1 MGKMRPEEL
10 PPLPEA
16 PGVYLW
22 KRGEEVLYVGKAKSL
37 RARVK
42 SYFHAEGKAR
52 RIAEEATALDFI
64 ATRDEVEALLLE
76 ANLIKA
82 HRPPYN
88 VLLKDDK
95 HYPFLKLTNEPFP
108 TLLVVRRVEEDGA
121 RYYGP
126 FPEAGALRRIKA
138 LVDRLF
144 PLRKNSGYP
153 MKRRRYPCL
162 NHSMGRCLAPCVG
175 LADPKA
181 YQEVVRQVEA
191 VLEGRVDGLLA
202 ELEAKMREAARRL
215 EFERAAE
222 IRDQIE
228 ALKAF
233 FSTAQQAFDPEMGD
247 LDFLG
252 MARAGALSVV
262 QLYQVRSGRI
272 LGRISRVVEKEEATD
287 EEILWAFLRDHYLE
301 ASPLP
306 PLILLPFPL
315 EDLESLAELLRRRAG
330 RRVELRVPKR
340 GEKQRLLELAEK
352 NARLALES
360 ELKLLERRGDHPGL
374 KALQEVLGLD
384 RRPFRLEGYDVSHLQ
399 GEARVFSMAVMEGGR
414 PKKAE
419 YRRMRL
425 RAGNDDYA
433 AMEEGVFRRFTGSL
447 KEMPLPDLLLI
458 DGGLGQV
465 RAAMRALERAG
476 FRLPLVGLA
485 KKEEVLITPE
495 GREIRLPLTHPALRL
510 LIHLRDEAHQ
520 NGLRYHQKRRAQE
533 ALKVLEGIPGIGE
546 ARRRLLL
553 ERYGGLKA
561 LKEAPLEELARL
573 PGMSL
578 KAAQA
583 LKEALRE
590 GAPEPA

>member
-1 MGKMRPEEL
+1 MEAVRPEDL

-52 RIAEEATALDFI
+52 RIAQEATGLDFI

-95 HYPFLKLTNEPFP
+95 HYPFLKLTQEPFP

-121 RYYGP
+121 KYYGP
-126 FPEAGALRRIKA
+126 FPEAGALRRIKT
-138 LVDRLF
+138 LIDRLF

-153 MKRRRYPCL
+153 MRKRRYPCL
-162 NHSMGRCLAPCVG
+162 NYSMGRCLAPCVG
-175 LADPKA
+175 LADPGA
-181 YQEVVRQVEA
+181 YREAVRQVEA

-202 ELEAKMREAARRL
+202 ELEARMREAAKRL

-222 IRDQIE
+222 LRDQME
-228 ALKAF
+228 ALRAF
-233 FSTAQQAFDPEMGD
+233 FATAQQAFDPELGD

-252 MARAGALSVV
+252 MARSGALAVV

-272 LGRISRVVEKEEATD
+272 LGRISRVVEKEEAQE
-287 EEILWAFLRDHYLE
+287 EEILWAFLREHYLE

-306 PLILLPFPL
+306 SQVLLPFPL
-315 EDLESLAELLRRRAG
+315 EDLDSLAELLWRRAG
-330 RRVELRVPKR
+330 RKVELKVPRR
-340 GEKQRLLELAEK
+340 GEKQRLLELAQR
-352 NARLALES
+352 NARLALEA
-360 ELKLLERRGDHPGL
+360 ELKLLEKRGDHPAL
-374 KALQEVLGLD
+374 KALQDFLGLST
-384 RRPFRLEGYDVSHLQ
+384 RPFRIEGYDVSHLQ
-399 GEARVFSMAVMEGGR
+399 GQARVFSLVAFEGGR

-425 RAGNDDYA
+425 GSGNDDYA
-433 AMEEGVFRRFTGSL
+433 AMEEGVYRRFTGSL
-447 KEMPLPDLLLI
+447 KDLPLPDLLLI

-465 RAAMRALERAG
+465 RAAEKALERAG
-476 FRLPLVGLA
+476 LRLPLVGLA
-485 KKEEVLITPE
+485 KGEEVLVTPE
-495 GREIRLPLTHPALRL
+495 GRELRLPLTHPALQL
-510 LIHLRDEAHQ
+510 LIHVRDEAHR
-520 NGLRYHQKRRAQE
+520 NGLRYHQKKRTEE
-533 ALKVLEGIPGIGE
+533 ALKVLAGIPGIGE
-546 ARRRLLL
+546 RRRRLLL
-553 ERYGGLKA
+553 ERYGGLRA

-583 LKEALRE
+583 LKEALE
-590 GAPEPA
+590 SGPERA

>member
-1 MGKMRPEEL
+1 MGGVRLAEL

-22 KRGEEVLYVGKAKSL
+22 KREEEVLYVGKAKSL
-37 RARVK
+37 RARVR

-52 RIAEEATALDFI
+52 RIAEEATGLDFI

-95 HYPFLKLTNEPFP
+95 HYPFLKLTKEPFP

-121 RYYGP
+121 KYYGP
-126 FPEAGALRRIKA
+126 FPEAGALRRIKT
-138 LVDRLF
+138 LIDRIF

-153 MKRRRYPCL
+153 MKRRRHPCL
-162 NHSMGRCLAPCVG
+162 NYSMGRCLAPCVG

-191 VLEGRVDGLLA
+191 VLEGKVDGLLRK
-202 ELEAKMREAARRL
+202 LEAKMREAAQRL

-222 IRDQIE
+222 IRDQME
-228 ALKAF
+228 ALRAF

-252 MARAGALSVV
+252 LAQAGPLAVV

-272 LGRISRVVEKEEATD
+272 LGRISRVVEKEEASP
-287 EEILWAFLRDHYLE
+287 EEILWAFLRDYYLE

-315 EDLESLAELLRRRAG
+315 EDLEGLVALLHRRAG
-330 RRVELRVPKR
+330 RRVELRVPKK
-340 GEKQRLLELAEK
+340 GEKVRLLELAEK
-352 NARLALES
+352 NARLALET
-360 ELKLLERRGDHPGL
+360 ELKQRERRGDHPAL
-374 KALQEVLGLD
+374 KALQEILGLSQ
-384 RRPFRLEGYDVSHLQ
+384 RPYRLEGYDVSHLQ
-399 GEARVFSMAVMEGGR
+399 GEARVFSMAVLEGGR
-414 PKKAE
+414 PKRAE

-425 RAGNDDYA
+425 KAGNDDYA
-433 AMEEGVFRRFTGSL
+433 AMEEGVYRRFTGSL
-447 KEMPLPDLLLI
+447 KDLPLPDLLLI

-465 RAAMRALERAG
+465 RAAARALERAG
-476 FRLPLVGLA
+476 LSLPLVGLA
-485 KKEEVLITPE
+485 KKEEVLITQE
-495 GREIRLPLTHPALRL
+495 GREIRLPLTHPALQL

-520 NGLRYHQKRRAQE
+520 NGLRYHQKRRSRELFQV
-533 ALKVLEGIPGIGE
+533 LKGIPGIGE

-553 ERYGGLKA
+553 ERYGGIKA

-573 PGMSL
+573 PGMNRKAAEAL
-578 KAAQA
+578 KAA
-583 LKEALRE
+583 LE
-590 GAPEPA
+590 GALG

>member
-1 MGKMRPEEL
+1 
-10 PPLPEA
+10 
-16 PGVYLW
+16 
-22 KRGEEVLYVGKAKSL
+22 
-37 RARVK
+37 
-42 SYFHAEGKAR
+42 
-52 RIAEEATALDFI
+52 
-64 ATRDEVEALLLE
+64 
-76 ANLIKA
+76 
-82 HRPPYN
+82 
-88 VLLKDDK
+88 
-95 HYPFLKLTNEPFP
+95 
-108 TLLVVRRVEEDGA
+108 
-121 RYYGP
+121 
-126 FPEAGALRRIKA
+126 
-138 LVDRLF
+138 
-144 PLRKNSGYP
+144 
-153 MKRRRYPCL
+153 
-162 NHSMGRCLAPCVG
+162 
-175 LADPKA
+175 
-181 YQEVVRQVEA
+181 VVRQVEA
-191 VLEGRVDGLLA
+191 VLEGRVDGLLS

-306 PLILLPFPL
+306 PLVLLPFPL

-374 KALQEVLGLD
+374 KALQDLLALS
-384 RRPFRLEGYDVSHLQ
+384 RRPFRIEGYDVSHLQ

-476 FRLPLVGLA
+476 LRLPLVGLA

-510 LIHLRDEAHQ
+510 LIHLRDEAHA